1 MELVGQLVQPPGVST
16 TLDETEQVEPICLL
30 KRSMVVVSLL
40 SLEEHLSLTDSRR
53 HSRAWPVLRHVPSPA
68 NSMLD

>member
-40 SLEEHLSLTDSRR
+40 SLKN
-53 HSRAWPVLRHVPSPA
+53 SPLNLHPHFVVCSKRTHKGEA
-68 NSMLD
+68 E